1 MRGEEHVTLWIRN
14 PSFHPRGRRAQ
25 LGRIYL
31 GEVVQTLKDNY
42 KRLPSQ
48 SVTDGLKGWAHT
60 LDQLCFL
67 RSG

>member
-1 MRGEEHVTLWIRN
+1 MRGEERVTLWIRN

-48 SVTDGLKGWAHT
+48 SVTDGLKG
-60 LDQLCFL
+60 
-67 RSG
+67 